1 MQEFFSITASSY
13 DAGSLAPM
21 LTEKSAEGWAVVS
34 IVAAGTNIV
43 AYLSRESADSGSAGS
58 EPADDAN
65 ASSIVS
71 GAASEVADAGSEPAD
86 AAAAGAE
93 ATNAYAAAVV
103 DTPTLPGNDTP
114 YVPADS
120 STPTEPAATP
130 AVADVPANPAVAA
143 AEPASWAAAPDN
155 DVADLAAQ
163 VGADD
168 AAAAGMADSGDQSV
182 DAATEAAAESSVPAG
197 WYADPSGRYELRYWD
212 GSAWTEHV
220 SRAGQQFTD
229 PPVA

>member
-1 MQEFFSITASSY
+1 LQRPAAAITS
-13 DAGSLAPM
+13 D
-21 LTEKSAEGWAVVS
+21 
-34 IVAAGTNIV
+34 
-43 AYLSRESADSGSAGS
+43 
-58 EPADDAN
+58 PA
-65 ASSIVS
+65 
-71 GAASEVADAGSEPAD
+71 AASEVTDAGSDPAD

-93 ATNAYAAAVV
+93 ATDAYAAAVV
-103 DTPTLPGNDTP
+103 DTPTLPSDGTP
-114 YVPADS
+114 SVLGDF
-120 STPTEPAATP
+120 STQPAATP
-130 AVADVPANPAVAA
+130 DAAADAANAVAA
-143 AEPASWAAAPDN
+143 AAANAVAAAAAKAVAEPAGWAAAPDN

-168 AAAAGMADSGDQSV
+168 IAADQAV
-182 DAATEAAAESSVPAG
+182 DAAVEVAAESSVPAG